1 LRRFLTLSLTQLL
14 LWALVSELNHL
25 LSGLRVHVFA
35 GALFV
40 TFAALTQP
48 RRSGLFAVCVGG
60 LICDATSPV
69 GFGHHLLLFVA
80 AHGIL
85 FHLRERMPHDDN
97 IALTVVTLLANLGL
111 FLAFSFTQMH
121 LSPSPAAVW
130 PRLLMDLACSQV
142 FLSLVTPWLFALQG
156 RALELAQVVTAA
168 YDRRLAARRF

>member
-1 LRRFLTLSLTQLL
+1 MRRFLTLASTQLL

-25 LSGLRVHVFA
+25 LSDLRLHVFA

-48 RRSGLFAVCVGG
+48 RRTGLLAVCVGG
-60 LICDATSPV
+60 LICDANAPV
-69 GFGHHLLLFVA
+69 AFGHHLLLFVA

-85 FHLRERMPHDDN
+85 FHIRERVPPDDN

-111 FLAFSFTQMH
+111 FLVFSFTQIH
-121 LSPSPAAVW
+121 ASPSPAAIW

-142 FLSLVTPWLFALQG
+142 FLTIVTPWLFALQE
-156 RALELAQVVTAA
+156 RALVLAQVVTAA
-168 YDRRLAARRF
+168 YDRRFAPRRL